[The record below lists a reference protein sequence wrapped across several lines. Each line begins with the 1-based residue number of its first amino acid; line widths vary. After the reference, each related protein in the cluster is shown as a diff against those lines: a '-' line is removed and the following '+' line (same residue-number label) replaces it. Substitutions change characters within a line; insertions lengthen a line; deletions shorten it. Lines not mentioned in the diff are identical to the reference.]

1 MLHRDKIM
9 KLGSHQDRL
18 GLLSSRQSYLF
29 ARENGIG
36 KEGLD
41 YILNKVGEVA
51 TSTTTERLF
60 GFSENYDW
68 QISIEPDAI
77 SKFAEVQE
85 SGQYIVHSP
94 IISDESIF
102 IAEPSGLWIRGLN
115 QNNADEYIVEPIQCK
130 CPREF
135 SDFIRYCTLQ
145 NPMALKMYSP
155 KCYWR
160 VLDCMLICDA
170 ISAYFFV
177 FHPMFEQGQNHHTIK
192 FDRLTLIA
200 DINFLKKRKL
210 EAAEMYQKSLGKYIN
225 KA

>member
-1 MLHRDKIM
+1 MLHRDRIM

-18 GLLSSRQSYLF
+18 GLLSSRQSHLF

-41 YILNKVGEVA
+41 YILNKVGEIA
-51 TSTTTERLF
+51 TGISTERLF

-77 SKFAEVQE
+77 AKFAEVQE
-85 SGQYIVHSP
+85 SGQYIIHSP
-94 IISDESIF
+94 VISDGTIF

-115 QNNADEYIVEPIQCK
+115 QKDADEYIVEPIQCK

-135 SDFIRYCTLQ
+135 SDFIQYAAIET
-145 NPMALKMYSP
+145 PTALKSYSA

-160 VLDCMLICDA
+160 VLDSMLICDA
-170 ISAYFFV
+170 IFAHFFV
-177 FHPMFEQGQNHHTIK
+177 FHPMFEKGQNYHTIN
-192 FDRLTLIA
+192 FDRLPLIA
-200 DINFLKKRKL
+200 DINFLKKRKA
-210 EAAEMYQKSLGKYIN
+210 EAAEVYQKALEKYTN